1 MLLSNVNLK
10 NQEQDFYFFG
20 GNVQELHKKTN
31 LLQTMS
37 IAGLRFGGLGEIIF
51 PKKNKKM
58 KNVIMLSQHSKGVF
72 LFSDKAVSG
81 CLLNG
86 SSGRAEFIFSV
97 SVNIFDKFSLMLS

>member
-1 MLLSNVNLK
+1 MVEMFKNYIKSKPVTDNV
-10 NQEQDFYFFG
+10 Y
-20 GNVQELHKKTN
+20 
-31 LLQTMS
+31 S
-37 IAGLRFGGLGEIIF
+37 RFAFWGIGGLGEIIS